1 MGTFKKFFFLL
12 LISGFFFLETHYS
25 QQIENALNRDQ
36 TNLIDAI
43 NLYKSEKYSTKIL
56 FLYLNKF

>member
-1 MGTFKKFFFLL
+1 MGNIKIGIFV
-12 LISGFFFLETHYS
+12 LIKSSLSSETRYS

-43 NLYKSEKYSTKIL
+43 NLFKYKND
-56 FLYLNKF
+56 FC